1 MRKEEKMSHS
11 RITLDGGQ
19 LSPKLADLVVGIHVF
34 DPKWDHQQ
42 RVMAVS
48 GILAVYETV
57 RQLGDIEHTGDWDF
71 RITVE
76 AFTGGRTITL
86 GTSLDDHEDE
96 RWGDWFRWPESYSIK
111 PNDYTTGFAAW
122 KFIEVE
128 EFPSYASDEPKWKA
142 VSVDHITRIAI
153 LFA

>member
-1 MRKEEKMSHS
+1 MEK
-11 RITLDGGQ
+11 IELDGGQ
-19 LSPKLADLVVGIHVF
+19 FSPKLADLVVGIHLF
-34 DPKWDHQQ
+34 KPEWDHQQ

-76 AFTGGRTITL
+76 AFTGGRTFTF
-86 GTSLDDHEDE
+86 GTALDPDDDSDK
-96 RWGDWFRWPESYSIK
+96 WGDWFRWPESYSIK

-128 EFPSYASDEPKWKA
+128 EFPTMDSDEPEWKA

>member
-1 MRKEEKMSHS
+1 MEKIH
-11 RITLDGGQ
+11 LDGGQ
-19 LSPKLADLVVGIHVF
+19 LSPKLADLVVGIHLF
-34 DPKWDHQQ
+34 KHDWDHQQ

-76 AFTGGRTITL
+76 AFTGGQTFTF
-86 GTSLDDHEDE
+86 GTALDEEDDLE
-96 RWGDWFRWPESYSIK
+96 KWGDWFRWPESYSIQ

-122 KFIEVE
+122 KYIEVE
-128 EFPSYASDEPKWKA
+128 EFPSYESDE
-142 VSVDHITRIAI
+142 SE
-153 LFA
+153 